1 MEHEVLNLKSKC
13 NCRLEFDDIAHAV
26 VLIYKN
32 SVDIYYQHKTDKIS
46 VSCLPGKKCLAM
58 LSTTADYL
66 MFKKK
71 GKKLT
76 FYQGYKYGEYT
87 CYEKIKVK
95 FKNNDIDVKRERDVE
110 TEKKI
115 DRLEGWS
122 HEDDDYNFVPD
133 FEKDALDIHEEGEE
147 YDERE

>member
-1 MEHEVLNLKSKC
+1 MLNT
-13 NCRLEFDDIAHAV
+13 NC
-26 VLIYKN
+26 
-32 SVDIYYQHKTDKIS
+32 
-46 VSCLPGKKCLAM
+46 
-58 LSTTADYL
+58 DYL

-95 FKNNDIDVKRERDVE
+95 FKNNDVSVARERDRE

-122 HEDDDYNFVPD
+122 HEDDDYNFVPED
-133 FEKDALDIHEEGEE
+133 RDYDSDWEEEGN
-147 YDERE
+147 DERE